1 MAEQKDRE
9 EPSME
14 EILSSIRRII
24 ADEQDEP
31 GARPVAAA
39 PPASPAGTAPAGGVA
54 AATAAVGP
62 DAAEPEEDELELTE
76 LVAGPPARPE
86 PPPRAPMTAPAA
98 RQPQPPERPIMP
110 PQDDASLVS
119 STTAQAS
126 TSALARLTRAVASEE
141 RPLPGGGR
149 TIEDLVIELL
159 RPQLKEWLDNNLAP
173 LVERVVEQEV
183 KKLARRA
190 ELL

>member
-1 MAEQKDRE
+1 MADRKDQQ

-31 GARPVAAA
+31 AKRPADAAAAA
-39 PPASPAGTAPAGGVA
+39 PSPPPAPSLEA
-54 AATAAVGP
+54 
-62 DAAEPEEDELELTE
+62 EEDELELTE
-76 LVAGPPARPE
+76 LVAEPPARPA
-86 PPPRAPMTAPAA
+86 PPPPVTQPAPVA
-98 RQPQPPERPIMP
+98 RQPQPPELPIMAAH
-110 PQDDASLVS
+110 DDASLVS

-141 RPLPGGGR
+141 RPLPGAGR

-159 RPQLKEWLDNNLAP
+159 RPQLKEWLDHNLAP

-190 ELL
+190 ELM

>member
-1 MAEQKDRE
+1 MSDRKDSQ

-31 GARPVAAA
+31 AKPAAGAAA
-39 PPASPAGTAPAGGVA
+39 PPPPTS
-54 AATAAVGP
+54 AATAAP
-62 DAAEPEEDELELTE
+62 APPTSAAAAAEPEEDELELTE
-76 LVAGPPARPE
+76 LVAEPPAA
-86 PPPRAPMTAPAA
+86 PPPPPVTAAVARPPV
-98 RQPQPPERPIMP
+98 RQPECPSMP
-110 PQDDASLVS
+110 AQDDGSLVS
-119 STTAQAS
+119 PTAAQAS
-126 TSALARLTRAVASEE
+126 TSALARLTRAVASDE
-141 RPLPGGGR
+141 RPAPGGGR
-149 TIEDLVIELL
+149 SVEDLVVELL
-159 RPQLKEWLDNNLAP
+159 RPQLKEWLDQNLAP

>member
-1 MAEQKDRE
+1 MSDRKDSQ

-31 GARPVAAA
+31 AKPAAGAAA
-39 PPASPAGTAPAGGVA
+39 PASPTLA
-54 AATAAVGP
+54 AA
-62 DAAEPEEDELELTE
+62 AAEPEEDELELTE
-76 LVAGPPARPE
+76 LVAEPPAAPA
-86 PPPRAPMTAPAA
+86 PPPPAA
-98 RQPQPPERPIMP
+98 VTRSPVQQPERSRMP
-110 PQDDASLVS
+110 AEDDGSLIS
-119 STTAQAS
+119 ATAAQAS
-126 TSALARLTRAVASEE
+126 TSALARLTRAVASDD
-141 RPLPGGGR
+141 RPAPGGGR
-149 TIEDLVIELL
+149 SVEDLVIELL
-159 RPQLKEWLDNNLAP
+159 RPQLKEWLDQNLAP